1 MKTKIMWIKQRVKVK
16 YKTDKAL
23 KEAKEYINE
32 GLITPSVGHWSAKG
46 FEVNEFGK
54 AKVIS

>member
-1 MKTKIMWIKQRVKVK
+1 MWIKQRVKVK